1 MNKLKTFVGEHKKV
15 ALAALFLL
23 IVFVGGS
30 LVSATN
36 VAQRRAQEAA
46 SQTEQEN
53 GQEEGAE
60 SAEPEDVELSDSQR
74 AAIEGYDDDTRALID
89 TLGASVWSAEDGR
102 CTLRFADDSYV
113 ESVDGDSTTHSYAIL
128 RIDRESDGYG
138 GTIDTIV
145 FETDT
150 GIHVVTYVDGKG
162 SAAGAGSGETEKND
176 STVISSL
183 TSASMFT
190 LKDTPYER
198 ADAVEN
204 ISVKGLNSEV
214 TNLIGGDADS
224 LTTELSRWCA
234 VHYPTAQEAVW
245 DESVFV
251 DWENALVSTDFTLSG
266 ETSVTVTAI
275 YHMDSGTFEFNG

>member
-1 MNKLKTFVGEHKKV
+1 MNKLKTFVGEHKKA
-15 ALAALFLL
+15 ALATLFLL

-30 LVSATN
+30 FVSATN

-46 SQTEQEN
+46 PQTEQED
-53 GQEEGAE
+53 GREEGAK
-60 SAEPEDVELSDSQR
+60 SSEPENVELSDSQR
-74 AAIEGYDDDTRALID
+74 AAIEGYDDDTSALID
-89 TLGASVWSAEDGR
+89 TLGASVWSANNGR
-102 CTLRFADDSYV
+102 CTLRFSDDAYV
-113 ESVDGDSTTHSYAIL
+113 ETVDGDSTTHSYAIL
-128 RIDRESDGYG
+128 RIDGVSDGYG

-162 SAAGAGSGETEKND
+162 SAANAGSGETEKT
-176 STVISSL
+176 SPTVISSL

-198 ADAVEN
+198 ADAVGN

-214 TNLIGGDADS
+214 TSLIGGDADS
-224 LTTELSRWCA
+224 LTAELSRWCA

-245 DESVFV
+245 SESVFV
-251 DWENALVSTDFTLSG
+251 DWENSLVSTDFTLSG
-266 ETSVTVTAI
+266 ETTVTVTVI
-275 YHMDSGTFEFNG
+275 YHMDSGSFEFNG